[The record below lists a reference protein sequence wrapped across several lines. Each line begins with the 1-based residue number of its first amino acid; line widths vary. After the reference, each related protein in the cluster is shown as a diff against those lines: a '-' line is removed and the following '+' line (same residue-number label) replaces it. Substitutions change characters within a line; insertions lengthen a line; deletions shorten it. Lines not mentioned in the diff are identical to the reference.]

1 MHVKLCE
8 QVTAENHR
16 SVNDWRPPQL
26 SVHTAIFS
34 AMDTLDLTVTTAELA
49 GAAAALVRLVPGKLI
64 DPVLSGLL
72 LTASAD
78 GVTLAA
84 NDRER
89 AARVERPAVV
99 HTEGRVLVPA
109 KPLADTLRAL
119 EQEQVRLVVEGTKL
133 AIRAPG
139 ARFALP
145 LLDADLHPGVGSA
158 PAVAGTVSGASF
170 ATALATVVTA
180 ASRDDALP
188 MFTGVRVR
196 SEGDRLVLLA
206 TDRFQMALATVPW
219 SPGGAEVDA
228 LVPASLLSE
237 TAKQLTAGEV
247 ALHVDRDRFGLGW
260 RGALVTTSVLD
271 GSFLHESK
279 IHLSSVDTVVS
290 VEADALAGAVRRV
303 GLYTDARGV
312 LLLEVGDGE
321 IRLRGADQRTGEAE
335 ESVKA
340 SVEGGRTGQ
349 AYQARFLTDALR
361 AFGGQRVRVEIQ
373 PGMRA
378 TVFSAVEP
386 GEVVVRYVVMPM
398 LPPK

>member
-1 MHVKLCE
+1 MD
-8 QVTAENHR
+8 VTA
-16 SVNDWRPPQL
+16 
-26 SVHTAIFS
+26 
-34 AMDTLDLTVTTAELA
+34 TTADLA
-49 GAAAALVRLVPGKLI
+49 GAASALVKLVPGKLI
-64 DPVLSGLL
+64 DPVRAGLL
-72 LTASAD
+72 LTATPE
-78 GVTLAA
+78 GVSLAA

-89 AARVERPAVV
+89 AARVHRDALV

-119 EQEQVRLVVEGTKL
+119 EQEHVRLVVEGSKL

-139 ARFALP
+139 ARYALP
-145 LLDADLHPGVGSA
+145 LLDADLHPGVGDAPSA
-158 PAVAGTVSGASF
+158 AGAVDGAMF
-170 ATALATVVTA
+170 ASALATTVLA

-196 SEGDRLVLLA
+196 SEDDRLIMVA
-206 TDRFQMALATVPW
+206 TDRYQMALASLPW
-219 SPGGAEVDA
+219 RGQGKVDA

-237 TAKQLTAGEV
+237 LARQLPAGEV
-247 ALHVDRDRFGLGW
+247 TVYAERDRFGLGW
-260 RGALVTTSVLD
+260 QGALATTAVLD

-279 IHLSSVDTVVS
+279 IHLSDVDTTVALD
-290 VEADALAGAVRRV
+290 ADALAGAVRRV

-312 LLLEVGDGE
+312 LLVEVGEGE
-321 IRLRGADQRTGEAE
+321 IRLRGADAKAGEAE

-340 SVEGGRTGQ
+340 TVDGGRTGQ
-349 AYQARFLTDALR
+349 AYQSRFLTDALR
-361 AFGGQRVRVEIQ
+361 CFAGQQVRVEIQ

-386 GEVVVRYVVMPM
+386 TAPTVRYVVMPM